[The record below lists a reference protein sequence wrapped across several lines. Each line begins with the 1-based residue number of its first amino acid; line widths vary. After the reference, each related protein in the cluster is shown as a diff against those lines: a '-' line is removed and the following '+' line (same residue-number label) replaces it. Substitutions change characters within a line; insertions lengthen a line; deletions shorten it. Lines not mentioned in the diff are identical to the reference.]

1 MNNKKITMYM
11 AGLVVIAGVAGG
23 VSAYFLS
30 SASDTGP
37 KTQHLTVEIFHED
50 AWARP
55 AGIEAGLPEEQKVT
69 TQYVWKPNGL
79 YAFKGDTVELTVIN
93 NAGTRVHSFVLEEF
107 GIDTGPMQPKTEK
120 TVTFV
125 ADKAG
130 TFKFSCGIV
139 FQPPEEGEEEP
150 YLCSA
155 DHAYQTGFF
164 VVLER

>member
-1 MNNKKITMYM
+1 MDNKKIAMYM
-11 AGLVVIAGVAGG
+11 TGLVVVAGVVGG

-130 TFKFSCGIV
+130 TFKFSCGV
-139 FQPPEEGEEEP
+139 PHDPDTDPQE
-150 YLCSA
+150 CSA
-155 DHAYQTGFF
+155 DHVYQTGFF

>member
-1 MNNKKITMYM
+1 MYNKKIVMYG
-11 AGLVVIAGVAGG
+11 AVLVAVAAVIGS
-23 VSAYFLS
+23 VSAYFIF
-30 SASDTGP
+30 SASTDGP

-55 AGIEAGLPEEQKVT
+55 AGIEAGLPEEEKVT

-79 YAFKGDTVELTVIN
+79 YAFIGDTVELTVIN

-130 TFKFSCGIV
+130 TFKFSCGIA

-155 DHAYQTGFF
+155 DHVYQTGFF